1 MVQQSSFYALLGG
14 VKPMQVIVDAVNA
27 KYNNT
32 AWKRDFVWGREQ
44 LDLNFN
50 VLSSQVGIAA
60 MAAVIDMNAPKPL
73 RNVRGISHYGG
84 SIPKFGHAFDVDETD
99 MRNQQYLIANGGA
112 YDPAVIAD
120 VFFGNIDK
128 LIQGAHA
135 RLNNMAEQARSTGSI
150 VVNGTNNPD
159 GTPSY
164 VNVDL
169 RVPAAN
175 KKKAGFGQTTPAAW
189 TDLTDGNPI
198 QDLIDMVKFADDNG
212 SMYGAFEM
220 SKTLWNSFIVHPAVT
235 SFVKGR
241 LQIQSGVAY
250 AIGERDVR
258 AALDGFNLPPIV
270 ISDNRQSV
278 EIDGVNSIL
287 TDPAFDAGNV
297 ILRPSAVL
305 GEVKNA
311 ISMHRMAPSDPLNV
325 RTTAEQGRF
334 ALLST
339 WDSKSLINHV
349 ELECLAIP
357 TLSNPKNLVILD
369 TTEAHS

>member
-175 KKKAGFGQTTPAAW
+175 KKKAGFGQTTPAVW
-189 TDLTDGNPI
+189 TDLTNGNPI
-198 QDLIDMVKFADDNG
+198 QDLIDMVTYADDNG
-212 SMYGAFEM
+212 IQYGIFEM
-220 SKTLWNSFIVHPAVT
+220 SKTLFNSFCMHPKVLAWVRSWNRIVDSVT
-235 SFVKGR
+235 PTFSPNDVKN
-241 LQIQSGVAY
+241 
-250 AIGERDVR
+250 AIVSYG
-258 AALDGFNLPPIV
+258 LPPIV
-270 ISDNRQSV
+270 VNDNRQAV

-287 TDPAFDAGNV
+287 TDP
-297 ILRPSAVL
+297 
-305 GEVKNA
+305 
-311 ISMHRMAPSDPLNV
+311 
-325 RTTAEQGRF
+325 
-334 ALLST
+334 LS
-339 WDSKSLINHV
+339 
-349 ELECLAIP
+349 
-357 TLSNPKNLVILD
+357 
-369 TTEAHS
+369 